1 MAFRAVA
8 KENGYD
14 FRLLEEVQRIN
25 EDQRR
30 RFLRKVRSVLWTFRG
45 KRLGVLGLAFKGG
58 TDDIRESPALLLVQE
73 LLREGCHICAYDP
86 AAMERA
92 KEVLNSTVVFAS
104 NAYEAAAGA
113 DAVLILTEWEEF
125 AALDLDRLRTLVKYP
140 IVLDGR
146 NLYDPAVMVEHGF
159 SYYSV
164 GRPAALTEQV
174 SGRIVPQKRERA

>member
-8 KENGYD
+8 KESGYD
-14 FRLLEEVQRIN
+14 FRLLEEVVRIN
-25 EDQRR
+25 EEQRH

-92 KEVLNSTVVFAS
+92 KEVLKSGVEFAS
-104 NAYEAAAGA
+104 DAYEAARGV
-113 DAVLILTEWEEF
+113 DALLILTEWEEF
-125 AALDLDRLRTLVKYP
+125 ASLDLERLRTLVKYP

-164 GRPAALTEQV
+164 GRPAALAEQLPA
-174 SGRIVPQKRERA
+174 GTRLKARERA